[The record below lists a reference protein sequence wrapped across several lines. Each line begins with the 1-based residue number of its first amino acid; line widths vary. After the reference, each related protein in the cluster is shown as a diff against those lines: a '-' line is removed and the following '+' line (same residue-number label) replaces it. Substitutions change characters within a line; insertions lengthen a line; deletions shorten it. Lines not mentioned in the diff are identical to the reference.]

1 MPQRGQEQS
10 INTSLKATSS
20 GKKGRLIHCLPRC
33 RTEQGPAA
41 SWEGVS
47 LLDPGEQGEVC
58 AMVGNGQWVGLAPRW
73 PLKVGPPP
81 APPNPTPPPHGG
93 CLALGA
99 SELTSL
105 WHLCWPGRSL
115 LGGKRS
121 PWLWVLKSASSL
133 PSHFPSLAP
142 ALYLYKME
150 IIASSRRVGLRIK
163 WDFVCYDSGRS
174 LLCLVATGLR
184 VPRSHGWAHQGHC

>member
-1 MPQRGQEQS
+1 MWNKHRENKGSRGNPGGIRREVRGRGQRELNLNRREEMPQRGQEQS
-10 INTSLKATSS
+10 INTLKATSS

-41 SWEGVS
+41 SWKGVS

-73 PLKVGPPP
+73 PLKVGSPP
-81 APPNPTPPPHGG
+81 APPNPTPLPHGG

-105 WHLCWPGRSL
+105 WHLCWPGRSP

-121 PWLWVLKSASSL
+121 PWLWVLK
-133 PSHFPSLAP
+133 
-142 ALYLYKME
+142 
-150 IIASSRRVGLRIK
+150 IN
-163 WDFVCYDSGRS
+163 
-174 LLCLVATGLR
+174 
-184 VPRSHGWAHQGHC
+184 